1 MNFRKLNI
9 FYETAS
15 SLNMT
20 EVARKLYIS
29 QPSVSQAIKELE
41 NELGITLFDRIG
53 KKIYLTHEGNIYL
66 KYVKRILNLYDEA
79 TVILENTQNN
89 IQGKIIVGASTT
101 IGAYVL
107 PNIIKSFLTRNKGV
121 DISIVI
127 ENTSIIEKLLLDNKV
142 DIAFVEGNVYAKEIL
157 VQELWEDK
165 LIFIKSTSNE
175 NLKYSKGD
183 KLPIIMREEGSGTR
197 ELVESNLKINQIE
210 YNISMELGNT
220 EAILNVVEVG
230 LGIACVP
237 YRCAYQKIKEGRFNE
252 IKIPGVGEIKRN
264 LKFICHQDKF
274 LSNTM
279 KAFLDEAKLYK

>member
-41 NELGITLFDRIG
+41 KELDIILFDRIG
-53 KKIYLTHEGNIYL
+53 KKIHLTYEGEIYL

-79 TVILENTQNN
+79 TVILENTKKNTGGR
-89 IQGKIIVGASTT
+89 IRVGASTT
-101 IGAYVL
+101 VGAYVL
-107 PNIIKSFLTRNKGV
+107 PNVIKSFLAKNKDV

-127 ENTSIIEKLLLDNKV
+127 ENTSVIEKLVLDNKV
-142 DIAFVEGNVYAKEIL
+142 DIAFVEGNVYAKELIT
-157 VQELWEDK
+157 EKIWEDK
-165 LIFIKSTSNE
+165 LVFIKSIANKNSLYKDGE
-175 NLKYSKGD
+175 
-183 KLPIIMREEGSGTR
+183 KLSIIMREEGSGTR
-197 ELVESNLKINQIE
+197 ELVESNLKINHID

-220 EAILNVVEVG
+220 QAIINVVEVG

-237 YRCAYQKIKEGRFNE
+237 YRCVEEKIKENIFIEFKVSNM
-252 IKIPGVGEIKRN
+252 GEIKRN

-274 LSNTM
+274 LSNRM
-279 KAFLDEAKLYK
+279 KAFLNEAKLYK